1 MGTKTWGVG
10 ASSRSSRSERR
21 NSLPRKT
28 ALGSLVTAALAMV
41 ALTAATD
48 ARADGEFTASGGN
61 GTIEVKG
68 TGHWHINTQGPW
80 KATVNGQTFAKD
92 KWQLTEASAKVS
104 GVPAGEATVKVYVC
118 SGETCKA
125 AEVKVKVN

>member
-1 MGTKTWGVG
+1 MQG
-10 ASSRSSRSERR
+10 
-21 NSLPRKT
+21 KT
-28 ALGSLVTAALAMV
+28 ALGSLVAATVAMI
-41 ALTAATD
+41 ALTMAGD
-48 ARADGEFTASGGN
+48 ARADPEFTASGGS

-92 KWQLTEASAKVS
+92 KWQLSEASAKVS

-118 SGETCKA
+118 SGEQCKS